1 MYLSE
6 NLQKKWEGVLDHPD
20 MAPIKD
26 PYRKAVTAVILENQ
40 AVEMQKSA
48 GMLNET
54 GSPTNFAGTGGF
66 GGGAAAAG
74 PVAGFDPILISLV
87 RRSLPNLI
95 AYDVCGV
102 QPMTGPTGL
111 IFAMR
116 TRYASQAGTEAFF
129 NEANTQHGGANTALS
144 AAIALSAAALSAALA
159 AAALSASTVRSQNPL
174 NSLRTSSFTFKRGS
188 VERLIR
194 LGR

>member
-6 NLQKKWEGVLDHPD
+6 QLQKKWEGVLDHPD
-20 MAPIKD
+20 MPAIKD
-26 PYRKAVTAVILENQ
+26 PYRKAVTAVVLENQ
-40 AVEMQKSA
+40 VQEMAKA
-48 GMLNET
+48 GSILQET

-95 AYDVCGV
+95 AYDICGV

-116 TRYASQAGTEAFF
+116 SRYASQGGTEAFF
-129 NEANTQHGGANTALS
+129 NEANTQFGGANTALITQV
-144 AAIALSAAALSAALA
+144 ADQFL
-159 AAALSASTVRSQNPL
+159 
-174 NSLRTSSFTFKRGS
+174 
-188 VERLIR
+188 LI
-194 LGR
+194 LLLTTHLLVMLLLLLL

>member
-6 NLQKKWEGVLDHPD
+6 QIQKKWEGVLDHPD
-20 MAPIKD
+20 LPAIKD
-26 PYRKAVTAVILENQ
+26 PYRKAVTAVVLENQ
-40 AVEMQKSA
+40 ATEMMKSQQ
-48 GMLNET
+48 MLGEA
-54 GSPTNFAGTGGF
+54 PTNVAGTGGF

-95 AYDVCGV
+95 AYDICGV

-116 TRYASQAGTEAFF
+116 SAYSSQNVAAGAAEAFY
-129 NEANTQHGGANTALS
+129 NEANTSFAGQGAQQTLAVGALRLLTLSLLMQHQVLVFLQALQKVLAMVSTLTS
-144 AAIALSAAALSAALA
+144 AKWHSLSRKLL
-159 AAALSASTVRSQNPL
+159 
-174 NSLRTSSFTFKRGS
+174 
-188 VERLIR
+188 
-194 LGR
+194 

>member
-6 NLQKKWEGVLDHPD
+6 NLQTKWDGVLNHPD
-20 MAPIKD
+20 LPAIAD
-26 PYRKAVTAVILENQ
+26 PYRRAVTAVILENQ
-40 AVEMQKSA
+40 ATEMIKES
-48 GMLNET
+48 GMLHEA
-54 GSPTNFAGTGGF
+54 SPTNFAGTGGF
-66 GGGAAAAG
+66 GGGAAAGG

-116 TRYASQAGTEAFF
+116 PRYAGQSGTE
-129 NEANTQHGGANTALS
+129 
-144 AAIALSAAALSAALA
+144 
-159 AAALSASTVRSQNPL
+159 
-174 NSLRTSSFTFKRGS
+174 
-188 VERLIR
+188 
-194 LGR
+194 

>member
-6 NLQKKWEGVLDHPD
+6 SLQKKWEGVLEHPD
-20 MAPIKD
+20 LPAISD

-40 AVEMQKSA
+40 ATEMQKAS
-48 GMLNET
+48 GMLHET
-54 GSPTNFAGTGGF
+54 SPTNFADTGGF
-66 GGGAAAAG
+66 SGGAAAAG

-95 AYDVCGV
+95 AYDVAGV

-116 TRYASQAGTEAFF
+116 TKY
-129 NEANTQHGGANTALS
+129 
-144 AAIALSAAALSAALA
+144 
-159 AAALSASTVRSQNPL
+159 
-174 NSLRTSSFTFKRGS
+174 SSYRGILQRGQCF
-188 VERLIR
+188 VCWYCC
-194 LGR
+194 

>member
-20 MAPIKD
+20 MPSIKD

-48 GMLNET
+48 GMLNE
-54 GSPTNFAGTGGF
+54 GPPTNFAGTGGF
-66 GGGAAAAG
+66 GGSSAAG
-74 PVAGFDPILISLV
+74 GPTAGFDPILISLV

-116 TRYASQAGTEAFF
+116 TRYDFRNAYTLCWSGRY
-129 NEANTQHGGANTALS
+129 
-144 AAIALSAAALSAALA
+144 
-159 AAALSASTVRSQNPL
+159 RSILQR
-174 NSLRTSSFTFKRGS
+174 S
-188 VERLIR
+188 
-194 LGR
+194 